1 MRLRRERVGWR
12 EEAKK
17 RAALEALK
25 HLKDGFT
32 LGLGSGSTAAYAIRE
47 IGRKIQQEGLR
58 ISGIPTSYQ
67 ALLLAVDCGI
77 PLTTLNEHPKLDLTI
92 DGADQ
97 IDEAL
102 NMIKGMGGALTR
114 EKIIASASR
123 QLVIVAD
130 ETKLVEKLGTN
141 HPVPVEALPFS
152 LPTVL
157 SKVREM
163 GGRPVLREGRGK
175 VGPVVTDNGNFIV
188 DVDFGVIN
196 APKELNSR
204 LNLIPGVVETGLFI
218 EMANIIYVG
227 KPGSVEKLE
236 RKR

>member
-130 ETKLVEKLGTN
+130 ETKLVKKLGTN

-157 SKVREM
+157 SKVLEM

-218 EMANIIYVG
+218 EMANTIYVG

>member
-1 MRLRRERVGWR
+1 MDWR

-17 RAALEALK
+17 RAALEAVE

-47 IGRKIQQEGLR
+47 IGRKIQQEDLR
-58 ISGIPTSYQ
+58 ILGVPTSYQ
-67 ALLLAVDCGI
+67 AFLLAVDCGI
-77 PLTTLNEHPKLDLTI
+77 PLTTLSEHPELDLTI

-97 IDEAL
+97 IDKAL
-102 NMIKGMGGALTR
+102 NLIKGMGGALTR
-114 EKIIASASR
+114 EKIVASASK

-141 HPVPVEALPFS
+141 LPVPVEILPFA
-152 LPTVL
+152 LPTVM

-188 DVDFGVIN
+188 DVDFGLIN

-204 LNLIPGVVETGLFI
+204 LKLIPGVVETGLFI
-218 EMANIIYVG
+218 KMADIIYVG
-227 KPGSVEKLE
+227 RPGSVEKLE
-236 RKR
+236 RKE